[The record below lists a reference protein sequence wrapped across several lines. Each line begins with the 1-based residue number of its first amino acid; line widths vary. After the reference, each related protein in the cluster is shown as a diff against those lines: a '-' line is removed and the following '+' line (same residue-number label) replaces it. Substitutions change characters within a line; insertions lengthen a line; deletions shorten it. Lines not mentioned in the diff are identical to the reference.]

1 LTHLKTFTLE
11 EQSSFEVLAAE
22 MKRIL
27 TLILGVCN
35 FWGITT
41 TCTGSPSFYAAAAAA
56 FQPSIPL
63 YFRII

>member
-1 LTHLKTFTLE
+1 
-11 EQSSFEVLAAE
+11 VLAAE

-27 TLILGVCN
+27 TLILGVYN

-41 TCTGSPSFYAAAAAA
+41 TCTGSPSSYAAAAAVH
-56 FQPSIPL
+56 PSIPL